1 MLSSSF
7 TVYAVSL
14 TINQFTLW
22 SQHTINLGKGC
33 CQFAHVHKQHN
44 TGSVSE
50 TLQANNTYLVARSI
64 KSCRHYT
71 CTCIT
76 ETRQTQGMRIIVVF
90 LLVSMVNKA
99 KKETLIT
106 RNTKQKVVRSWV
118 SAERLAPIMVHTE
131 QTTLVNDGQCIC

>member
-1 MLSSSF
+1 
-7 TVYAVSL
+7 
-14 TINQFTLW
+14 
-22 SQHTINLGKGC
+22 
-33 CQFAHVHKQHN
+33 
-44 TGSVSE
+44 
-50 TLQANNTYLVARSI
+50 
-64 KSCRHYT
+64 
-71 CTCIT
+71 
-76 ETRQTQGMRIIVVF
+76 MRIIVVF